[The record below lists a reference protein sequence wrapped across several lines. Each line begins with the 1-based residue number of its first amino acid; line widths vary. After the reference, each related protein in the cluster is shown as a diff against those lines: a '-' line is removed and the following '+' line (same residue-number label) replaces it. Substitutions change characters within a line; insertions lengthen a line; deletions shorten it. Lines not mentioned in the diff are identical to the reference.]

1 LRLVIIS
8 GISGSGKS
16 VALHVLE
23 DLGFYCID
31 NIPVPL
37 LKSFIDEIVPRN
49 DPAFENVGIG
59 LDARSRPS
67 DLAEVPTLVHKL
79 RAVGLSC
86 EIIFLQTDTKVLL
99 SRFSE
104 TRRKHPLTD
113 DKTSL
118 EEAIAKERE
127 ILAPVINSAEL
138 VIDTTRMSVYA
149 LREQIR
155 ERVAPRAPGSVS
167 IMIESFGYKH
177 GLPANADFVF
187 DVRCLPN
194 PYWEP
199 QLRPLS
205 GKDEPVKA
213 FLDAAP
219 MVQRMVDDITAF
231 LEEWIPRYQDFQRS
245 YLTVAIGCTGG
256 MHRSVYVAEAVAK
269 RLAAKHGNIRTH
281 HSEVR

>member
-37 LKSFIDEIVPRN
+37 LKSFVEEIVPRN

-67 DLAEVPTLVHKL
+67 DLAEVPALVHKL
-79 RAVGLSC
+79 RSEGLSC

-113 DKTSL
+113 DKTNL
-118 EEAIAKERE
+118 EEAIAKERA
-127 ILAPVINSAEL
+127 ILAPVIDSAEL
-138 VIDTTRMSVYA
+138 VIDTTRLSVYG

-155 ERVAPRAPGSVS
+155 ERVAPRTPGAVS

-205 GKDEPVKA
+205 GKDAPVKA

>member
-1 LRLVIIS
+1 MRLVIIS
-8 GISGSGKS
+8 GVSGSGKS

-37 LKSFIDEIVPRN
+37 LKSFITEIVPRQ
-49 DPAFENVGIG
+49 DPAYENVGVG

-67 DLAEVPTLVHKL
+67 DLAEVPTLIQKL
-79 RAVGLSC
+79 RDEGLSC

-113 DKTSL
+113 RHTSL

-127 ILAPVINSAEL
+127 LLAPIINSAEL
-138 VIDTTRMSVYA
+138 VIDTTRMNVYA
-149 LREQIR
+149 LREQLR
-155 ERVAPRAPGSVS
+155 ERIAPRTPGTVS
-167 IMIESFGYKH
+167 ILIESFGYKH

-199 QLRPLS
+199 QLRPLT

-219 MVQRMVDDITAF
+219 MVQSMVEDITAF
-231 LEEWIPRYQDFQRS
+231 LAEWIPRYQDFQRS

-269 RLAAKHGNIRTH
+269 RLAQKHGSIRTH
-281 HSEVR
+281 HNEVR

>member
-1 LRLVIIS
+1 MRLVIIS
-8 GISGSGKS
+8 GLSGSGKS

-37 LKSFIDEIVPRN
+37 LKSFIDEIVPRQ
-49 DPAFENVGIG
+49 DPTFANVGIG

-67 DLAEVPTLVHKL
+67 DLAEVPALVQKL
-79 RAVGLSC
+79 RADGLSC

-104 TRRKHPLTD
+104 TRRKHPLSNGA
-113 DKTSL
+113 TSL
-118 EEAIAKERE
+118 EEAIAKERDLLE
-127 ILAPVINSAEL
+127 PIINSAEL
-138 VIDTTRMSVYA
+138 VIDTSRMSVYA
-149 LREQIR
+149 LRDQIR
-155 ERVAPRAPGSVS
+155 ERVAPRAPGAMS
-167 IMIESFGYKH
+167 IMIESFGYKN

-199 QLRPLS
+199 SLRPLT
-205 GKDEPVKA
+205 GKDERVRE

-219 MVQRMVDDITAF
+219 LVQRMVADIATF

-256 MHRSVYVAEAVAK
+256 MHRSVYVVEAVAK
-269 RLAAKHGNIRTH
+269 RLAAKNLSIRTH
-281 HSEVR
+281 HTEIR

>member
-1 LRLVIIS
+1 MRLVIIS
-8 GISGSGKS
+8 GVSGSGKS

-37 LKSFIDEIVPRN
+37 LKPFIDEIVWRK
-49 DPAFENVGIG
+49 DPAFESVGIG

-67 DLAEVPTLVHKL
+67 DLAEVPTLVQNL
-79 RAVGLSC
+79 RDGGLAV
-86 EIIFLQTDTKVLL
+86 EIIFLQADNKVLL

-104 TRRKHPLTD
+104 TRRKHPLSD
-113 DKTSL
+113 ENTSL
-118 EEAIAKERE
+118 EEAIAKERALLSP
-127 ILAPVINSAEL
+127 IINSAEL

-155 ERVAPRAPGSVS
+155 ERVAPRAPGALS
-167 IMIESFGYKH
+167 IMIESFGYKN

-205 GKDEPVKA
+205 GKDAPVRA
-213 FLDAAP
+213 FLDSAP
-219 MVQRMVDDITAF
+219 TVQRMVDDIVAF

-269 RLAAKHGNIRTH
+269 RLAGKHKNIRSH
-281 HSEVR
+281 HNEVR

>member
-8 GISGSGKS
+8 GVSGSGKS

-37 LKSFIDEIVPRN
+37 LKSFVAEIVPRQER
-49 DPAFENVGIG
+49 AYENVGIG

-67 DLAEVPTLVHKL
+67 DLAEVPALVQKL
-79 RAVGLSC
+79 RADGLSC

-127 ILAPVINSAEL
+127 LLAPVINTAEL
-138 VIDTTRMSVYA
+138 VIDTTRMTVYA

-155 ERVAPRAPGSVS
+155 DRVAPRAPGAVS
-167 IMIESFGYKH
+167 ILIESFGYKH

-205 GKDEPVKA
+205 GKDERVKA

-219 MVQRMVDDITAF
+219 MVQRMVDDIAKF
-231 LEEWIPRYQDFQRS
+231 LGEWIPRYQDFQRS

-269 RLAAKHGNIRTH
+269 RLAAKHGTIRTH
-281 HSEVR
+281 HHEVR

>member
-1 LRLVIIS
+1 MQLVIIS
-8 GISGSGKS
+8 GVSGSGKS

-31 NIPVPL
+31 NIPVAL
-37 LKSFIDEIVPRN
+37 LRSFIDEILPRQ
-49 DPAFENVGIG
+49 DSAFENVGIG
-59 LDARSRPS
+59 LDARNRPS
-67 DLAEVPTLVHKL
+67 DIADVPALIQKL
-79 RAVGLSC
+79 RADGVAC
-86 EIIFLQTDTKVLL
+86 EIIFLQTDNKVLL

-113 DKTSL
+113 KDTSL
-118 EEAIAKERE
+118 EEAIAKEWQLLGP
-127 ILAPVINSAEL
+127 IIDSAEL
-138 VIDTTRMSVYA
+138 VIDTSRMTVYE

-155 ERVAPRAPGSVS
+155 ERVAPRTPGAVS
-167 IMIESFGYKH
+167 ILIESFGYKH

-194 PYWEP
+194 PYWE
-199 QLRPLS
+199 QRLRQLS
-205 GKDEPVKA
+205 GKDEAVKT
-213 FLDAAP
+213 FLDAQP
-219 MVQRMVDDITAF
+219 MVQKMVEDVVAF

-269 RLAAKHGNIRTH
+269 RLASSNNAIRTH
-281 HSEVR
+281 HNELR

>member
-1 LRLVIIS
+1 MR
-8 GISGSGKS
+8 
-16 VALHVLE
+16 AA
-23 DLGFYCID
+23 D
-31 NIPVPL
+31 
-37 LKSFIDEIVPRN
+37 
-49 DPAFENVGIG
+49 
-59 LDARSRPS
+59 PS
-67 DLAEVPTLVHKL
+67 DLAEVPTLVQKL
-79 RAVGLSC
+79 RTDGLVC

-104 TRRKHPLTD
+104 TRRKHPLSRTR
-113 DKTSL
+113 KRASRRPSPRN
-118 EEAIAKERE
+118 ASS
-127 ILAPVINSAEL
+127 LAPIINSAEL

-155 ERVAPRAPGSVS
+155 ERVAPRTPGSVS

-205 GKDEPVKA
+205 GKDDAVQA

-219 MVQRMVDDITAF
+219 MVQRMVDDIAAFPRRVDSALSGFSALVFDGRDRLHRRECTARSTS
-231 LEEWIPRYQDFQRS
+231 PRR
-245 YLTVAIGCTGG
+245 
-256 MHRSVYVAEAVAK
+256 
-269 RLAAKHGNIRTH
+269 
-281 HSEVR
+281 

>member
-1 LRLVIIS
+1 MRLVIIS
-8 GISGSGKS
+8 GVSGSGKS

-37 LKSFIDEIVPRN
+37 LKSFVAEIVPRN
-49 DPAFENVGIG
+49 DPVYENVGIG

-67 DLAEVPTLVHKL
+67 DLAEVPALVKKL
-79 RAVGLSC
+79 RADGLSC
-86 EIIFLQTDTKVLL
+86 EIVFLQTDTKVLL

-118 EEAIAKERE
+118 EEAIAKERAL
-127 ILAPVINSAEL
+127 LAPVINTAEL
-138 VIDTTRMSVYA
+138 VIDTTRMTVYS

-167 IMIESFGYKH
+167 ILIESFGYKH

-205 GKDEPVKA
+205 GKDAPVKA

-219 MVQRMVDDITAF
+219 MVQHMVDDISRF
-231 LEEWIPRYQDFQRS
+231 LGEWIPRYQDFQRS

-269 RLAAKHGNIRTH
+269 RLAPKYGTIRTH
-281 HSEVR
+281 HQEVR

>member
-1 LRLVIIS
+1 LRLIIIS
-8 GISGSGKS
+8 GLSGSGKS

-37 LKSFIDEIVPRN
+37 LKSFVAEIVPRQ

-67 DLAEVPTLVHKL
+67 DLAEVPTLVQKL
-79 RAVGLSC
+79 RADGLVC
-86 EIIFLQTDTKVLL
+86 EIIFLQTDTKTLL

-113 DKTSL
+113 EKTSL

-127 ILAPVINSAEL
+127 LLGPIINSAEL
-138 VIDTTRMSVYA
+138 VIDTTGMSVYA

-155 ERVAPRAPGSVS
+155 GRVAPRAPGSVS
-167 IMIESFGYKH
+167 ILIESFGYKH

-199 QLRPLS
+199 QLRALN
-205 GKDEPVKA
+205 GKDDAVKA

-219 MVQRMVDDITAF
+219 MVQRMVEHIVAF

-256 MHRSVYVAEAVAK
+256 MHRSVYVAEAVA
-269 RLAAKHGNIRTH
+269 RQLAQKHANIRTH
-281 HSEVR
+281 HNEVR

>member
-8 GISGSGKS
+8 GVSGSGKS

-31 NIPVPL
+31 NIPVGL
-37 LKSFIDEIVPRN
+37 LRSFVDEIVPRR
-49 DPAFENVGIG
+49 DAAFENVGIG

-67 DLAEVPTLVHKL
+67 DIAEVPSLVQKL
-79 RAVGLSC
+79 RADGLAC

-113 DKTSL
+113 RDTGL
-118 EEAIAKERE
+118 EEAIAKERALLGP
-127 ILAPVINSAEL
+127 IINSAEL
-138 VIDTTRMSVYA
+138 VIDTTGMSVYE

-155 ERVAPRAPGSVS
+155 ERVAPRTPGSVS
-167 IMIESFGYKH
+167 ILIESFGYKH

-199 QLRPLS
+199 QLRPLN
-205 GKDEPVKA
+205 GKDEPVRA
-213 FLDAAP
+213 FLDSEP
-219 MVQRMVDDITAF
+219 LVQRMVEDIVTF

-269 RLAAKHGNIRTH
+269 RLTNSQSAIRTH
-281 HSEVR
+281 HNELP